1 MLPLIDAPKVGNRGI
16 CHIGDREFIVIVTRL
31 IRVPIGSAA
40 HAKRLSTFKT
50 LSYEAQ
56 AIFPDDRIGRS
67 PTIDKR
73 DLNMPPRGGSYRQG
87 SNNHRT
93 PEYMEAKT

>member
-1 MLPLIDAPKVGNRGI
+1 MLPLIDAPKVGDRGI

-73 DLNMPPRGGSYRQG
+73 DLNMPPRGGS
-87 SNNHRT
+87 
-93 PEYMEAKT
+93 